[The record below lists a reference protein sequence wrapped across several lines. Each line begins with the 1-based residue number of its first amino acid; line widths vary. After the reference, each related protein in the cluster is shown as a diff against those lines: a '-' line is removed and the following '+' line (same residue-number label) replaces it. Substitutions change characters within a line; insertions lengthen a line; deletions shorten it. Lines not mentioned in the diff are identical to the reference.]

1 MRILLDEQFS
11 PKRVGDRLARH
22 GHDVLCVAA
31 DEALRG
37 STDEDVLRFAA
48 ADGRVL
54 VTRNARDFAPLAR
67 DWVDTGQRHAGILL
81 VWSRGTDE
89 FGTLVEEI
97 RAALEAVGDQQ
108 AWADT
113 TRAL

>member
-1 MRILLDEQFS
+1 MRVLLDEQFS
-11 PKRVGDRLARH
+11 PRRVGEPLACD

-31 DEALRG
+31 DDALRG

-48 ADGRVL
+48 TEGRVL

-67 DWVDTGQRHAGILL
+67 DWADTGQPHAGILL

-89 FGTLVEEI
+89 FGTLVDEI
-97 RAALEAVGDQQ
+97 AAALAAVGGQE
-108 AWADT
+108 AWVDL